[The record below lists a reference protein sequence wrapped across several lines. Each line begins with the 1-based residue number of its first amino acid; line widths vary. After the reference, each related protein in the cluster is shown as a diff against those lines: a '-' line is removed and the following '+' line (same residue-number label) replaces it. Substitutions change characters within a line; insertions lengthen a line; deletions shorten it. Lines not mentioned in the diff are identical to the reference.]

1 MKAATALPGLL
12 VLGLALA
19 GCAQQHPTAELPPA
33 TPLPEQAEDWFDL
46 GTRLLAAGEPAQ
58 AEDAFIRSL
67 RVEGMTAAALTGAGV
82 AAQRQGLLTEA
93 KRYFERAKEL
103 EPTSIAAHNNLGA
116 ALFGLGEL
124 QAARHAFRIA
134 FALSSGASQQAAQN
148 LEMTELAIA
157 RAEAAAA
164 ITEQPVA
171 LHTQNVQRSGSTT
184 YKLIGMPGTAGNG

>member
-1 MKAATALPGLL
+1 MRALSIFPGLL
-12 VLGLALA
+12 ALGLALA
-19 GCAQQHPTAELPPA
+19 GCAPGTQQPSVELPPA
-33 TPLPEQAEDWFDL
+33 TPLPEHAESWFDL
-46 GTRLLAAGEPAQ
+46 GTELLAAGESAQ

-67 RVEGMTAAALTGAGV
+67 RVEGATAAAFTGAGV
-82 AAQRQGLLTEA
+82 AAQRQGLLTGA
-93 KRYFERAKEL
+93 KRYFERAKEI

-124 QAARHAFRIA
+124 HAARHAFHIA

-157 RAEAAAA
+157 RAEARIA
-164 ITEQPVA
+164 EEPVA

-184 YKLIGMPGTAGNG
+184 YKLIATPGTARNG